1 MISSSERISKS
12 WCSLRFGGQIT
23 GGLCFGAGNAK
34 NVEIIVARKIV
45 FDIFRAPFDR
55 NRCAGILAE

>member
-1 MISSSERISKS
+1 MPSASGERS
-12 WCSLRFGGQIT
+12 
-23 GGLCFGAGNAK
+23 FGAGNAK

-55 NRCAGILAE
+55 NKCAGIWPINF

>member
-1 MISSSERISKS
+1 MGLGAQFRAG
-12 WCSLRFGGQIT
+12 WRLRRAKTSGG
-23 GGLCFGAGNAK
+23 FAFSAGNSK

-55 NRCAGILAE
+55 NKCAGIWSKNF